1 MNNKYALISFHALV
15 WILVLFVPLVS
26 VYQMLDS
33 FLPKSSIAPF
43 IPVILL
49 SLMLISL
56 FYINYLILI
65 PKLFHTKKYLF
76 YAIALVSLIAS
87 AILFSRVVLYYIN
100 FGPDSLRLYN
110 PILTKVVPIARLNA
124 FLMLLFVLVGSI
136 LLSIHNRLKEIEQEK
151 ISAQLASLQSQIN
164 PHFLFNTLNNIYATA
179 IDSSPQTA
187 EMIGK
192 LSQMMRYTMRE
203 TQKDLV
209 SLLDEIDYV
218 DCFIELQRLR
228 LDSNVKLHFE
238 HEGNFSDYQIA
249 PMLLIPF
256 VENAFKHGVN
266 SEEHSHIHVEA
277 RMTSN
282 QFVFKVQN
290 NKVHKQLDINEHSG
304 IGISNTKKRLELLY
318 GNNQSLTINETEH
331 DFKVE
336 LTIELQ

>member
-1 MNNKYALISFHALV
+1 MKNKYALISIHALV

-33 FLPKSSIAPF
+33 FLPKSSIEPF

-56 FYINYLILI
+56 FYINYLLLI

-76 YAIALVSLIAS
+76 YAIALVSLIA
-87 AILFSRVVLYYIN
+87 AAVLFSRVVLYYIN

-192 LSQMMRYTMRE
+192 LSQMMRYTMKE

-209 SLLDEIDYV
+209 NLKDEIDLMMV
-218 DCFIELQRLR
+218 
-228 LDSNVKLHFE
+228 LD
-238 HEGNFSDYQIA
+238 DQ
-249 PMLLIPF
+249 
-256 VENAFKHGVN
+256 
-266 SEEHSHIHVEA
+266 
-277 RMTSN
+277 
-282 QFVFKVQN
+282 
-290 NKVHKQLDINEHSG
+290 
-304 IGISNTKKRLELLY
+304 
-318 GNNQSLTINETEH
+318 
-331 DFKVE
+331 
-336 LTIELQ
+336 

>member
-1 MNNKYALISFHALV
+1 MKNKYALIAIHALV

-33 FLPKSSIAPF
+33 FLPKTSIAPF
-43 IPVILL
+43 VPVIIL

-56 FYINYLILI
+56 FYVNYLILI

-76 YAIALVSLIAS
+76 YAISLAVLILA
-87 AILFSRVVLYYIN
+87 AVLFSRIVLYYIN
-100 FGPDSLRLYN
+100 FGPDSIRLYN
-110 PILTKVVPIARLNA
+110 PLLAKVVPIARLNA
-124 FLMLLFVLVGSI
+124 FLMLFFVLIGSV
-136 LLSIHNRLKEIEQEK
+136 LLSIYNRMKEIEQEK

-179 IDSSPQTA
+179 IDSSPQAA

-192 LSQMMRYTMRE
+192 LSQMMRYTMKE
-203 TQKDLV
+203 TQKDFVNLK
-209 SLLDEIDYV
+209 DEIDYV
-218 DCFIELQRLR
+218 DCFIALQKLR
-228 LDSNVKLHFE
+228 LDSNVKLSFE
-238 HEGNFSDYQIA
+238 HTSNFSDFQIA

-266 SEEHSHIHVEA
+266 SEENSEIKVEA
-277 RMTSN
+277 SLFKN

-290 NKVHKQLDINEHSG
+290 LKVKKQFDISEHSG

-318 GNNQSLTINETEH
+318 GNRQTLTISETEL
-331 DFKVE
+331 DFKVQ
-336 LTIELQ
+336 LTIDL

>member
-1 MNNKYALISFHALV
+1 MNNKYALISIHVLV

-56 FYINYLILI
+56 FYVNYLILI

-76 YAIALVSLIAS
+76 YASALVRLIDA
-87 AILFSRVVLYYIN
+87 AILFSRVVFYYIT

-179 IDSSPQTA
+179 ID
-187 EMIGK
+187 
-192 LSQMMRYTMRE
+192 
-203 TQKDLV
+203 
-209 SLLDEIDYV
+209 YV

-238 HEGNFSDYQIA
+238 REGNFSDYKIA

-331 DFKVE
+331 DFKVQ

>member
-1 MNNKYALISFHALV
+1 MKNKYALIAIHALV

-33 FLPKSSIAPF
+33 FLPKTSIAPF
-43 IPVILL
+43 VPVVIL

-56 FYINYLILI
+56 FYVNYLILI
-65 PKLFHTKKYLF
+65 PKLFHSKKYLF
-76 YAIALVSLIAS
+76 YAISLAVLILA
-87 AILFSRVVLYYIN
+87 AVLFSRIVLYYIN
-100 FGPDSLRLYN
+100 FGPDSIRLYN
-110 PILTKVVPIARLNA
+110 PLLAKVVPIARLNA
-124 FLMLLFVLVGSI
+124 FLMLFFVLIGSV
-136 LLSIHNRLKEIEQEK
+136 LLSIYNRMKEIEQEK

-192 LSQMMRYTMRE
+192 LSQMMRYTMKE

-209 SLLDEIDYV
+209 NLTDEIDYV
-218 DCFIELQRLR
+218 DCFIALQKLR
-228 LDSNVKLHFE
+228 LDSNVKLSFE
-238 HEGNFSDYQIA
+238 HSGNFSDFQIA

-266 SEEHSHIHVEA
+266 SEENSEIKVEA
-277 RMTSN
+277 SLFKN

-290 NKVHKQLDINEHSG
+290 LKVKKQFDISEHSG

-318 GNNQSLTINETEH
+318 GKRQALEISESDRDFKIMLTI
-331 DFKVE
+331 D
-336 LTIELQ
+336 L

>member
-1 MNNKYALISFHALV
+1 MKNKYALISIHALV

-33 FLPKSSIAPF
+33 FLPKSSIEPF

-56 FYINYLILI
+56 FYINYLLLI

-76 YAIALVSLIAS
+76 YAIALVSLITA
-87 AILFSRVVLYYIN
+87 AVLFSRVVLYYIN

-192 LSQMMRYTMRE
+192 LSQMMRYTMKE

-209 SLLDEIDYV
+209 NLKDEIDYV

-228 LDSNVKLHFE
+228 LDSNVQLTFE
-238 HEGNFSDYQIA
+238 HEGNFSDFQIA

-266 SEEHSHIHVEA
+266 SEENSLINVEA
-277 RMTSN
+277 RINTN
-282 QFVFKVQN
+282 HFVFNVQN
-290 NKVHKQLDINEHSG
+290 NKVQKQLDINEHSG

-318 GNNQSLTINETEH
+318 GNRQTLTISETEF
-331 DFKVE
+331 DFKVQ
-336 LTIELQ
+336 LTIDL